1 MFYAR
6 DDNKIPY
13 SEHNRSRNKVVVTQF
28 CGPETGENKDEKNW
42 SPFLFD
48 VEGENKTKSIL
59 FVRSIN
65 PLVIVR
71 ALWSKASTTPG
82 SQDRGV
88 VPVETVSSAKPV
100 SMKFWSYGT
109 LRGGTN
115 PVLIHN
121 LGNKGQ
127 DPFYL
132 AIFHSVS
139 TIPGDGVFSPTPW
152 ERTFLQKCVPAHG
165 SVRYR
170 S

>member
-1 MFYAR
+1 M
-6 DDNKIPY
+6 
-13 SEHNRSRNKVVVTQF
+13 
-28 CGPETGENKDEKNW
+28 
-42 SPFLFD
+42 
-48 VEGENKTKSIL
+48 
-59 FVRSIN
+59 
-65 PLVIVR
+65 
-71 ALWSKASTTPG
+71 
-82 SQDRGV
+82 

-139 TIPGDGVFSPTPW
+139 TIPGDGVFKSYTMGAYTFTAKMPFRLIAVSALPFMDKDLYQGAYAENWRRNYDYVIFPMTLTL
-152 ERTFLQKCVPAHG
+152 ESKRTLLLSFGWQDRYAMLGRMDLKTVLDTLVPVGGHDRAT
-165 SVRYR
+165 
-170 S
+170 